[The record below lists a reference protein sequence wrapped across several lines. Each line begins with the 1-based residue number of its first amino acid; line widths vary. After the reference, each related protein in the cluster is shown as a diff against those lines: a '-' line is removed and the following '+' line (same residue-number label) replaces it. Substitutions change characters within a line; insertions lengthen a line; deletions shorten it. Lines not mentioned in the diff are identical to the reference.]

1 MQKKRKPGRPRNER
15 IHEIMRERKCSRTW
29 AYVLWNRETEGER
42 ELLRKA
48 SPITLMTLMD

>member
-29 AYVLWNRETEGER
+29 AYVLWNRELNEENKLSD
-42 ELLRKA
+42 EK
-48 SPITLMTLMD
+48 IE